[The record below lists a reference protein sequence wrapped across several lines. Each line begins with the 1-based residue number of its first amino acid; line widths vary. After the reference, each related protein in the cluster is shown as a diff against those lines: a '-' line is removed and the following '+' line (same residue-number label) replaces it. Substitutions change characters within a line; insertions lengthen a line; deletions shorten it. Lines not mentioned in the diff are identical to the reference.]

1 MTTNIYTHAYL
12 KIDVNREIP
21 MFCVKYVRILVSVT
35 TTTTARTDKLADTDS
50 LLAVWTLNKERLFSS
65 ATRMNILQI

>member
-1 MTTNIYTHAYL
+1 MLY
-12 KIDVNREIP
+12 
-21 MFCVKYVRILVSVT
+21 VKYVRILVSVT
-35 TTTTARTDKLADTDS
+35 TTTTATTDKLADTDR